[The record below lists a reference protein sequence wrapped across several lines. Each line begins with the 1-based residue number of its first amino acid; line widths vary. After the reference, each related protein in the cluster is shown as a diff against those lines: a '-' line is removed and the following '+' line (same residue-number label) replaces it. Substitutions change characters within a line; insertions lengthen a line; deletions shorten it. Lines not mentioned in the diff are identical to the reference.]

1 MGSNRRLADRLI
13 SFYRHT
19 NAMSRFLAAC
29 VNVLNEALAI
39 IGQRPQR
46 PQRLLSR
53 LGSAFSCSAEP
64 HDRLMRYSGSSELRY
79 VLLCG

>member
-1 MGSNRRLADRLI
+1 MGGNRRLADRLI

-46 PQRLLSR
+46 PLSR